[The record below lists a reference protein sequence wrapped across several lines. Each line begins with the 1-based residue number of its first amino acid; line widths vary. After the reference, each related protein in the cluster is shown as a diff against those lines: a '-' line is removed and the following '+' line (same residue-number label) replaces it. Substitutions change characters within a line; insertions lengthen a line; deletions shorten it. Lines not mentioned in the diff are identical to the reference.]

1 VALPVAYAS
10 SAILVAAVAG
20 RQRHRAHGAA
30 AFITGRPHQ
39 RRSIARHISMAG
51 AVSSADEEGADE
63 GTDEEGTDEDEGD
76 GAGEVSSESSERS
89 SFTSK
94 NIVGMLPSEA
104 MEGIV
109 DLIMG
114 RIPEEEV
121 SGVSTGWPKLDRC
134 YKVVLGEVTVIT
146 GTPGSGKTEWVLSL
160 LMNIAMTKGWKFGVC
175 LFEAVPSLVLIQ
187 LLEKRHSEHF
197 EDLAAKVKA
206 KRADLKFDFLLK
218 HFKAIN
224 HSFHTMTADGILAR
238 ARYLAEVEG
247 IKGLVIDPYNY
258 IDWPTGKD
266 GSGSET
272 TFVSKF
278 MSQLQR
284 FAKDYKVHVWLI
296 AHPTKDNQWVNAV
309 PSLYDISGSAHFF
322 NKCDMGIVL
331 CRNRDEKI
339 DCDMRRLDIKVDK
352 CRNSLAGQIG
362 VERLYFDRR
371 IRRYGEEPTPIYFPA
386 QQAALLATTKV
397 VVQLPG

>member
-20 RQRHRAHGAA
+20 RQRHRAPGAA
-30 AFITGRPHQ
+30 AFITRRPYQ
-39 RRSIARHISMAG
+39 GRSITRHITMAG
-51 AVSSADEEGADE
+51 AVSSADEEGTDE

-76 GAGEVSSESSERS
+76 GAGEVSSESSS
-89 SFTSK
+89 SPSK

-109 DLIMG
+109 DQIMG

-160 LMNIAMTKGWKFGVC
+160 LMNIASTKGWKFGVC
-175 LFEAVPSLVLIQ
+175 LFEAVPYQVLIQ
-187 LLEKRHSEHF
+187 LLEKRHSENH

-206 KRADLKFDFLLK
+206 KLANLQFDFLLE

-224 HSFHTMTADGILAR
+224 HSFQTLTADGILAR

-258 IDWPTGKD
+258 IDWQTGKD
-266 GSGSET
+266 GSRSET

-278 MSQLQR
+278 LSQLQR

-296 AHPTKDNQWVNAV
+296 AHPTKANQWVNGV

-331 CRNRDEKI
+331 CRNRDDKI

-371 IRRYGEEPTPIYFPA
+371 IRRYGEEPTPLYFPA
-386 QQAALLATTKV
+386 QQAALLATKKV
-397 VVQLPG
+397 VLQLPG